1 MLYRE
6 VLSIPAFRRLWLGQ
20 AISQFGDAFY
30 YLIFVFMVNQITGD
44 PAMVGYVGALQAIPF
59 LLLGPY
65 AGVIADRVD
74 RRLVMLAS
82 DLASAALLLAL
93 AAWLVFDPEPPVAV
107 LMPTAFLLSLVATFF
122 MPAKSAAIPALVPP
136 GLLLQANSLSSATQN
151 VMPLIGVGLSGGV
164 LAAVYK
170 LFPRA
175 FFLTAVLVNAA
186 SFLAS
191 AWYVAR
197 LPRILPERDK
207 PASGAWTEFAEGLRL
222 VRSDRVLAL
231 VLAIGFLVN
240 LAVAPFFVV
249 YVTVNTEWFGVPV
262 SPEAGWTLA
271 GLKAALGALPAC
283 GPPAGPLGRVLAPGQ
298 YWVLAAF
305 EGGFMLGMV
314 LGSVLVGR
322 LRVRRPGIAQVLGTA
337 GCGLTI
343 VAMAFSPTF
352 WAFWF
357 WNFLAGIVLP
367 LAWLPMNT
375 YIQLILP
382 DAFRG
387 RVNSVFAMASFAAM
401 PLGMSA
407 AGLLVA
413 RFGPEAMFLMMG
425 AAMFLFVVPMLADRQ
440 FRGATMPEGSA
451 APSGNIAVAP

>member
-1 MLYRE
+1 MVYRE
-6 VLSIPAFRRLWLGQ
+6 VLAIPAFRRLWLGQ

-30 YLIFVFMVNQITGD
+30 YLIFVFMVNQITGN

-65 AGVIADRVD
+65 AGVLADRLD
-74 RRLVMLAS
+74 RRLVMLGS
-82 DLASAALLLAL
+82 DLASAALLLGLGVWL
-93 AAWLVFDPEPPVAV
+93 AFDPEPPVEV
-107 LMPTAFLLSLVATFF
+107 LMPTAFLLSVVATFF

-136 GLLLQANSLSSATQN
+136 SLLLQANSLSAATQN

-164 LAAVYK
+164 LAAVYR

-175 FFLTAVLVNAA
+175 FFLTAVVVNAL

-191 AWYVAR
+191 AWYIAR
-197 LPRILPERDK
+197 LPKILPDRSK
-207 PASGAWTEFAEGLRL
+207 PAGGAWSEFAEGLRL

-249 YVTVNTEWFGVPV
+249 YVTVNTEWFGVPT
-262 SPEAGWTLA
+262 SPESGWTLT
-271 GLKAALGALPAC
+271 GLKAALTALPASAAL
-283 GPPAGPLGRVLAPGQ
+283 AGPLARTLAPGQ

-322 LRVRRPGIAQVLGTA
+322 LRIRRPGIAQVAGTA
-337 GCGLTI
+337 GCALTI

-352 WAFWF
+352 WGFWM

-407 AGLLVA
+407 AGVLVA
-413 RFGPEAMFLMMG
+413 RFGAEAMFLMMG
-425 AAMFLFVVPMLADRQ
+425 AAMILFVVPMLADRQ
-440 FRGATMPEGSA
+440 FRGATMPEPAPATSGTMSA
-451 APSGNIAVAP
+451 TP